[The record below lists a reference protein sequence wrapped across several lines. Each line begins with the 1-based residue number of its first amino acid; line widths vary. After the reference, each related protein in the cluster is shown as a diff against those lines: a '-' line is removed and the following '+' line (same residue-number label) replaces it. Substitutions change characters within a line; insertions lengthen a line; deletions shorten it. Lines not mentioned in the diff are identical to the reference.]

1 MYNKLNVLIESLTP
15 PQVKVLRTYLNAFAG
30 RGDENTQMRRL
41 FDGLKSK
48 PGMPAAYYSNL
59 VYGKQNER
67 ALIRLSSR
75 LYYKILDSLLIDI
88 NVNRLLDTED
98 ENMMMVVLVRK
109 MMLQYYIL
117 RLSAQTDEIGISLL
131 HKAMAISEE
140 YEYYPTQI
148 EIIALLK
155 AGSTAKGR
163 KSTFANWEKKLE
175 LTNHARECYLR
186 AFDWYNKYQE
196 LHNYQQ
202 NLSVAKHVEFLQKAT
217 KSLEEDY
224 STSRSPTVK
233 YFHGVLSV
241 ALLEQQGNYNEAI
254 TQCKSLLDHLNKFPA
269 IHTRARI
276 STQYS
281 NIAIM
286 EFHSGRLSEALKYNE
301 LSISISV
308 SLPHNIDMTY
318 KLQQKAEILFYMG
331 RWEEALRV
339 SEDLISTIPGRYQ
352 VLKAKTEILR
362 AAVLFSM
369 KEYKQAAVLFGQK
382 FILSADKAGW
392 EIAVRILRIMS
403 LVELEKNDEA
413 ERVFQNLLRYSQRT
427 HHTFEISQRYKAIL
441 KLLGVLSR
449 AGFEINTSN
458 TKLLSQLESISERPE
473 LTWVYG
479 TSELIAFDE
488 WLRNK
493 LRKKRGPK
501 PVQKKKSNA

>member
-1 MYNKLNVLIESLTP
+1 MNGKLNVLIESLTP

-30 RGDENTQMRRL
+30 RGDENTKLGRL
-41 FDGLKSK
+41 FDALSSK
-48 PGMPAAYYSNL
+48 PGMPPEYYSNL
-59 VYGKQNER
+59 VYGKQNVR

-88 NVNRLLDTED
+88 NVNRLIESED
-98 ENMMMVVLVRK
+98 ENMMMVVLIRK

-117 RLSAQTDEIGISLL
+117 RLSAKTDEIGISLL
-131 HKAMAISEE
+131 FKAKDISEK
-140 YEYYPTQI
+140 YEFYSTLI
-148 EIIALLK
+148 EVAQLLK
-155 AGSTAKGR
+155 ARSTAKGR
-163 KSTFANWEKKLE
+163 NSAYANWEKQIE
-175 LTNHARECYLR
+175 FYNHARDCYLR

-202 NLSVAKHVEFLQKAT
+202 NLSVAKHIEFLQKAT

-254 TQCKSLLDHLNKFPA
+254 AQCKSLLDHLNKFPA

-286 EFHSGRLSEALKYNE
+286 EFHNGRLSEAIKYNE
-301 LSISISV
+301 LSISV
-308 SLPHNIDMTY
+308 SLPHSIDMIY

-331 RWEEALRV
+331 LWDEALRV
-339 SEDLISTIPGRYQ
+339 SDDLISTIPGHYQ

-413 ERVFQNLLRYSQRT
+413 ETVFQNLLRYSQRT
-427 HHTFEISQRYKAIL
+427 NHSFEISQRYKAII
-441 KLLGVLSR
+441 KLLSVLSR
-449 AGFEINTSN
+449 AGFEISASN
-458 TKLLSQLESISERPE
+458 SKLVSQLESISERPE

-501 PVQKKKSNA
+501 QGQKKKSNA

>member
-1 MYNKLNVLIESLTP
+1 MYNKLNALIESLTP

-30 RGDENTQMRRL
+30 RGDENTQLGRL
-41 FDGLKSK
+41 FDALSAK

-175 LTNHARECYLR
+175 LTKHARECYLR
-186 AFDWYNKYQE
+186 AFDWFNKYQE

-202 NLSVAKHVEFLQKAT
+202 NLSAAKHIEFLQKAT

-224 STSRSPTVK
+224 ETSKSPTVK
-233 YFHGVLSV
+233 YFHGVLNV
-241 ALLEQQGNYNEAI
+241 ALLEHQGHFKEAI
-254 TQCKSLLDHLNKFPA
+254 TQCKSLLEHLNKFPA
-269 IHTRARI
+269 IYTRARI

-281 NIAIM
+281 NIAVM

-301 LSISISV
+301 LSITV
-308 SLPHNIDMTY
+308 SLPHSIDMIY

-331 RWEEALRV
+331 RWDEALRI
-339 SEDLISTIPGRYQ
+339 SDELIPTVPEHYQ
-352 VLKAKTEILR
+352 LLKAKTEILR
-362 AAVLFSM
+362 AALLFSM

-403 LVELEKNDEA
+403 LVELEKKDEA
-413 ERVFQNLLRYSQRT
+413 ETVFQNLLRYSQRT
-427 HHTFEISQRYKAIL
+427 NHSFEISQRYKAII
-441 KLLGVLSR
+441 KLLSVLSR
-449 AGFEINTSN
+449 AGFEISASN

-501 PVQKKKSNA
+501 PGQKKKSNA